1 MRILLLG
8 GTAEGRE
15 LAGLLASAGHEVV
28 TSVAGRTREAREAEG
43 SRVGGF
49 GGASGL
55 ADYLSDPA
63 TRVDAVVDA
72 THPFAA
78 QISWHAAQACAGG
91 GLPLLRLSRPG
102 WGSHPQ
108 AEEWTWVDDHRQ
120 AAVAAGLAS
129 GRVLL
134 TVGRQPLPT
143 YHALSDVLA
152 RVAEWLGGPV
162 PAGWRILAARGPFD
176 LAAERSLLA
185 GEQITLLVSKDSGG
199 DQTAAKLVAAHELGV
214 AVVMVRRPA
223 SPEGVLEAPDVAG
236 VLAWLARL

>member
-15 LAGLLASAGHEVV
+15 LAGLLPSAGHEVI

-55 ADYLSDPA
+55 ADYLTDPA
-63 TRVDAVVDA
+63 TRVSAVVDA

-78 QISWHAAQACAGG
+78 QISRHAAEACAASGT
-91 GLPLLRLSRPG
+91 PLLRLARPG
-102 WGSHPQ
+102 WGGHPW
-108 AEEWTWVDDHRQ
+108 AAEWTWVDDH
-120 AAVAAGLAS
+120 AAAALLAARAS

-143 YHALSDVLA
+143 YHALIDVLA
-152 RVAEWLGGPV
+152 RVAEWPGGSV
-162 PAGWRILAARGPFD
+162 PNGWRVLAARGPFD
-176 LAAERSLLA
+176 EAAERDLLA
-185 GEQITLLVSKDSGG
+185 REQITLLVSKDSGG
-199 DQTAAKLVAAHELGV
+199 DQTAAKLAAAHELGV

-223 SPEGVLEAPDVAG
+223 APQGVPKVPDAPG
-236 VLAWLARL
+236 VMTWLAQL